1 MIQESSFPSDL
12 TLQGLVSQLHD
23 LFDKDSDR
31 PTQEQIEEVCEI
43 LYAASLLKEEGR
55 VVRARVMI
63 APPGAFAQTEEPE
76 DGIHVVRFA
85 NAHRFSA
92 HEIKRLSPAASFY
105 HSIVAIWPDK
115 GKGFFIW
122 GVINTGPR
130 WLNMVAGGRKPP
142 GTEIDYPIMHVRDPG
157 WLLFYHNYRLLAE
170 WRGRE
175 FHGPRLDV
183 FLSPLLRARF
193 AHMRQSLVAEV
204 MDCCLPSSLSFDSYA
219 DLTFLI
225 SQQFVKRIINLV
237 RSAGHGGS
245 VVILPDGNVG
255 MDAANRWIDCKYS
268 ARPDDA
274 ALRYRRL
281 LQAILRRVGQLCP
294 ENASPEEA
302 WHLFR
307 NSKDPELDRLEEAY
321 FELARFFSDLMQVD
335 GVLVLDQ
342 RVGVIG
348 FGGEIRVDSNV
359 FQVGQAHDL
368 EGTQITNW
376 NVQNDGTRHR
386 SVYRLCSVEPS
397 IIGFVISQDSHV
409 RMIANVEGS
418 VTFWS
423 HTVV

>member
-1 MIQESSFPSDL
+1 MIQEPSFSSKL

-23 LFDKDSDR
+23 LFDDHPVR
-31 PTQEQIEEVCEI
+31 PTHDQIEEVCEI

-55 VVRARVMI
+55 VVRARVII
-63 APPGAFAQTEEPE
+63 APPDAFTRTEGPE
-76 DGIHVVRFA
+76 ESLHVVHFA
-85 NAHRFSA
+85 STHRFST
-92 HEIKRLSPAASFY
+92 HEIRRLSPAASFF

-115 GKGFFIW
+115 DKGFLIW
-122 GVINTGPR
+122 GVINTGQR

-142 GTEIDYPIMHVRDPG
+142 GHEIAYPIMHVRDPG

-237 RSAGHGGS
+237 RSGGHGGS
-245 VVILPDGNVG
+245 VVILPDGNEG
-255 MDAANRWIDCKYS
+255 MNAASRWIDCKYS

-281 LQAILRRVGQLCP
+281 LQAILRRVGELCT
-294 ENASPEEA
+294 ENTTPEEA
-302 WHLFR
+302 WHIFR

-359 FQVGQAHDL
+359 FQVSQAHDL

-397 IIGFVISQDSHV
+397 VIGFVISQDGHV
-409 RMIANVEGS
+409 RLIANMNDS
-418 VTFWS
+418 VVFWS